1 MPLIVRELLLLGSA
15 ALALYLSVFAVT
27 RTSHAKALCSSEP
40 PTKLTV
46 EWSYAEAKLSDEK
59 TLLARRRLLSGRA
72 SQGQVYPKRCRT
84 GW

>member
-1 MPLIVRELLLLGSA
+1 MPLIVRELLLHCAGIVS
-15 ALALYLSVFAVT
+15 SVFAVT